1 MRLLGASRVRVG
13 MLLLI
18 EAWLLAAAAL
28 LAGLAIGLT
37 AVAVVGGWLAQ
48 SRAFAV
54 SPSSL
59 TPDLAWIGIVA
70 VAAATLAAAIPAW
83 RASRMDIAQTLAGG

>member
-1 MRLLGASRVRVG
+1 VV
-13 MLLLI
+13 
-18 EAWLLAAAAL
+18 AL
-28 LAGLAIGLT
+28 LAGLAIGLA

-54 SPSSL
+54 SPSTL

-70 VAAATLAAAIPAW
+70 IAAATLAAALPAW
-83 RASRMDIAQTLAGG
+83 RASRMDIAATLASG